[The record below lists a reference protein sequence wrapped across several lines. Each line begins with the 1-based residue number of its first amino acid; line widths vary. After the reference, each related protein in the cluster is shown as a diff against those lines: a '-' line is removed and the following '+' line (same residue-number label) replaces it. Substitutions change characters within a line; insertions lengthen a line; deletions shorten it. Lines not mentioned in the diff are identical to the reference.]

1 MVKVVLYHPDIP
13 QNTGNIARTCVATG
27 AQLILIRPL
36 GFSLSDKYIKRSGM
50 DYWPL
55 ANVEV
60 EDDLDRFLETQASED
75 IFFISTKGKTIYS
88 NCTFSK
94 SSCLIF
100 GSESRGLDQKYY
112 DLWEDRL
119 ITIPMLPNI
128 RSLNLATSVGVVL
141 YEVVRQ
147 TGLVT

>member
-1 MVKVVLYHPDIP
+1 MKVILYHPDIP

-50 DYWPL
+50 DYWPAVKL
-55 ANVEV
+55 DIL
-60 EDDLDRFLETQASED
+60 DDLDNFLEIEQSRED
-75 IFFISTKGKTIYS
+75 IFFISTKGKKVYS
-88 NCTFSK
+88 DCIFSK

-100 GSESRGLDQKYY
+100 GSESQGLAQKYY
-112 DLWEDRL
+112 DFWEDRL
-119 ITIPMLPNI
+119 IKIPMLPNI
-128 RSLNLATSVGVVL
+128 RSLNLATSVGIVL

-147 TGLVT
+147 TELVI